1 MLLPDIEDVLPG
13 EYLASAHRI
22 EVHAELFALGE
33 DAIDEL
39 GRKPFL
45 LFVFAGVAAGAFEVA
60 AHRRADH
67 DELGRLEPFFFENLL
82 PAVDPGE
89 KRVDEK
95 VADEL
100 LATPRGNPRDDVLD
114 ENRGGVALL
123 EELVQICRTLFVL
136 GIVREFFAEGDHA
149 NDVLGR

>member
-1 MLLPDIEDVLPG
+1 VPLPDIEDVLPG
-13 EYLASAHRI
+13 EYLASAHHI
-22 EVHAELFALGE
+22 EIHAELFALGE
-33 DAIDEL
+33 D
-39 GRKPFL
+39 
-45 LFVFAGVAAGAFEVA
+45 
-60 AHRRADH
+60 
-67 DELGRLEPFFFENLL
+67 
-82 PAVDPGE
+82 AVDPGE

-100 LATPRGNPRDDVLD
+100 LATPRGNPRDDVFD